1 MRIHRL
7 LSFAVLALAAACSD
21 TATSPT
27 GTPTS
32 GVRPDLAIT
41 TTFNDAAAPTGTHV
55 QTGTPSCSVSG
66 DGLTVTCSAYELAG
80 VGNNDASASL
90 SANYTATVDC
100 RNHGGQV
107 VEVKA
112 QSETG
117 PFSTGRLRAKNGR
130 LDVPTLSSS
139 GVPTDRD
146 FTSQATCPNGNWTKE
161 VRSGTTTLVS
171 FTYTLTFFGF
181 NSPYITITGP

>member
-1 MRIHRL
+1 MRFHRL
-7 LSFAVLALAAACSD
+7 TPIAILALAAACSD
-21 TATSPT
+21 TATSPNSN
-27 GTPTS
+27 PAP
-32 GVRPDLAIT
+32 GVRPDLA
-41 TTFNDAAAPTGTHV
+41 TTFNPAAAPNGTHV
-55 QTGTPSCSVSG
+55 QTGTPSCSV
-66 DGLTVTCSAYELAG
+66 DGLTVTCSSYELAG
-80 VGNNDASASL
+80 VGNTDASASL
-90 SANYTATVDC
+90 NVIYTATVDC

-117 PFSTGRLRAKNGR
+117 PFTTGRIRSKNGR

-181 NSPYITITGP
+181 NTPYITITGP